1 MISAMVRRLSL
12 VFGLLIG
19 GMWMGEIILGNLGDT
34 AVLGNYRTVHSQAY
48 RTIGWC
54 FIGGALAATAL
65 GGFICA
71 YRTGSVEDGISVG
84 IWSGVL
90 SGAVALV
97 TGLVLTLLFRDAL
110 MAAPS
115 NIAEFAKAAHSSTAR
130 PAEFSRYLYRDA
142 VIAGLNHMWIG
153 ALLGVTLGGVG
164 AVLGKLIGR

>member
-1 MISAMVRRLSL
+1 MICAMVRRLSL

-34 AVLGNYRTVHSQAY
+34 AVLGNYRTFHSQAY

-71 YRTGSVEDGISVG
+71 YRTGSVENGISVG
-84 IWSGVL
+84 IWSGLL
-90 SGAVALV
+90 SGAIALV
-97 TGLVLTLLFRDAL
+97 TGLVITLLFHDAL

-115 NIAEFAKAAHSSTAR
+115 TANPAEFA
-130 PAEFSRYLYRDA
+130 RYLYRDA

-164 AVLGKLIGR
+164 AVLGKLIGRY